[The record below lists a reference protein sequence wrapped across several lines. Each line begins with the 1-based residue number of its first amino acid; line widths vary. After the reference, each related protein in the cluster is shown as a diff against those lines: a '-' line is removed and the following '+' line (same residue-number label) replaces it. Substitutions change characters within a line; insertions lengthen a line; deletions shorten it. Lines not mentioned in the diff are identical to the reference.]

1 MAKGSTR
8 MTIGWIGVI
17 LGIIGFLSIAGV
29 GGGASEGFSSCCMVI
44 VFGIIADS
52 GHKARKL
59 SLRKVIYVQPQVQQV
74 PIIVQTQ
81 APVVNVQSPAQIMPT
96 PASSSPTKTQEDWL
110 LTARNLETARD
121 WEGAAEAYQQA
132 GLFGEAGRI
141 RQEHLEDDD
150 DKVVL
155 NIDRIGDTV
164 LHDSVMM
171 RDSSSTETD
180 GTDL

>member
-17 LGIIGFLSIAGV
+17 FGTILFLVMLGNT
-29 GGGASEGFSSCCMVI
+29 GGNSVFSSCCMVI

-59 SLRKVIYVQPQVQQV
+59 AMRQVVIIQPKVQQV

-81 APVVNVQSPAQIMPT
+81 APVVNVQPQAQVMPT
-96 PASSSPTKTQEDWL
+96 PASSAPTKTQGDWL
-110 LTARNLETARD
+110 RTARNLETARD
-121 WEGAAEAYQQA
+121 WEGAAKAYQEA

-141 RQEHLEDDD
+141 RQENLEDDD

-171 RDSSSTETD
+171 SDSSSTED
-180 GTDL
+180 DRTDL

>member
-17 LGIIGFLSIAGV
+17 LVIIWFISMAGRNF
-29 GGGASEGFSSCCMVI
+29 GASCCMVI
-44 VFGIIADS
+44 VFGIIAYS

-59 SLRKVIYVQPQVQQV
+59 AMRQVVIIQPNVQQV

-81 APVVNVQSPAQIMPT
+81 APAVNVQPQAQVMPT
-96 PASSSPTKTQEDWL
+96 PASLAPTKTQGEWL
-110 LTARNLETARD
+110 RTARNLETARD
-121 WEGAAEAYQQA
+121 WEGAAKAYQEA

-141 RQEHLEDDD
+141 RQENLEDDD

-171 RDSSSTETD
+171 SDSSSTETD